1 MKKVT
6 VYWDEVQTYCA
17 DLEIPSTL
25 TPEEERDYVRNN
37 MFLCYE
43 SEIHALEGEIN
54 PESIS
59 VEDPINE

>member
-6 VYWDEVQTYCA
+6 VYWDQVQTYCA

-25 TPEEERDYVRNN
+25 SPEEERDYVKMN
-37 MFLCYE
+37 MHLCYE
-43 SEIHALEGEIN
+43 NEIHALEGEID